1 MHAAKIPYY
10 SVDDYLEMEL
20 QGEQRNEYVNGE
32 ILAMTGASA
41 AHNII
46 SLNLA
51 STLRNHLCG
60 SSCRVYMGDMKLEVA
75 AAHSFFYPDVM
86 VSCVEPDKLQ
96 NCYFVSD
103 AKLVIEVLS
112 PSTDQRDREFKRIT
126 YRQLPGLQEYLLVA
140 QNSRLV
146 ICYRRLPDGWEQELY
161 GAREAVELKS
171 LDLSLPLAQIYEDV
185 PE

>member
-1 MHAAKIPYY
+1 MHAAKILHY
-10 SVDDYLEMEL
+10 SVDHYLEREL
-20 QGEQRNEYVNGE
+20 ESEGRNEYVNGE

-41 AHNII
+41 AHNLIAG
-46 SLNLA
+46 SLFSALH
-51 STLRNHLCG
+51 SHLRG
-60 SSCRVYMGDMKLEVA
+60 SPCRVYMNDMKLEIA

-86 VSCVEPDKLQ
+86 VSCVEPEKLQ

-140 QNSRLV
+140 QNSRRV
-146 ICYRRLPDGWEQELY
+146 ICYRRLPDGWEQETY
-161 GAREAVELKS
+161 GAKEAVGLKS
-171 LDLSLPLAQIYEDV
+171 VDLILPLARIYEDI

>member
-1 MHAAKIPYY
+1 MHATKILYY
-10 SVDDYLEMEL
+10 SIDRYLETEL
-20 QGEQRNEYVNGE
+20 ESERRHEYVNGE

-46 SLNLA
+46 AGNLFSA
-51 STLRNHLCG
+51 LHAHLRG
-60 SSCRVYMGDMKLEVA
+60 SPCRAYMNDMKLEVA

-86 VSCVEPDKLQ
+86 VSCVQPEKLQ

-140 QNSRLV
+140 QNSRLA

-161 GAREAVELKS
+161 GAMEAVELQS
-171 LDLSLPLAQIYEDV
+171 IDLTLPLARIYEDV

>member
-1 MHAAKIPYY
+1 MHAAKILHY
-10 SVDDYLEMEL
+10 SVDRYLEMEL
-20 QGEQRNEYVNGE
+20 ESERRHEYVNGE

-46 SLNLA
+46 AGNLISA
-51 STLRNHLCG
+51 LRAHLRG
-60 SSCRVYMGDMKLEVA
+60 SPCRVYMSNMKLEVA

-86 VSCVEPDKLQ
+86 VSCVQPEKLQ

-161 GAREAVELKS
+161 GASEAVELQS
-171 LDLSLPLAQIYEDV
+171 IDLTLPLTRIYEDV